1 MNKRM
6 FWMLVLTALVF
17 GGIFGF
23 KWFGNKMMNQFFD
36 NMPAPPATIS
46 SAVASSVEWTDRLE
60 AVGTVV
66 AVNGAQVTTE
76 AAGVVDSI
84 RFESGQEVKAGT
96 VLLTLD
102 THTDIAELKALS
114 AQAELARNE
123 LARFERLYG
132 LESISK
138 AELDRRQSEY
148 DQAAARAAA
157 QQARI
162 AQKTI
167 RAPFSG
173 ELGIRQVNLGQFVAP
188 GNPIVSL
195 QSLDPVYV
203 NFSLPEQNLARLRE
217 GLQVRLSVDA
227 YPGETFEGRISA
239 IEPEVDTAT
248 RNVRV
253 QATVPNPQ
261 RKLRPGMF
269 SRLSIDF
276 ANSRTVILVP
286 RTAISF
292 APFGNSV
299 YVVTETGEGEQKSR
313 VVKRRFVKTG
323 EIRGDLVEVTEGLKA
338 GEEIASS
345 GLLKLQND
353 TRVTINNSVQPSAEE
368 APTPPNS

>member
-1 MNKRM
+1 
-6 FWMLVLTALVF
+6 MLVLTALVF

-102 THTDIAELKALS
+102 TRTDIAELKALS

>member
-6 FWMLVLTALVF
+6 FWMLVLTVLVF

-23 KWFGNKMMNQFFD
+23 KWFGNKMMNQYFD
-36 NMPAPPATIS
+36 NMPSPPATIS
-46 SAVASSVEWTDRLE
+46 TAVALSADWTDQLE
-60 AVGTVV
+60 AVGTIV

-102 THTDIAELKALS
+102 TRTDVAELKALS

-195 QSLDPVYV
+195 QSLDPVYI
-203 NFSLPEQNLARLRE
+203 NFSLPEQNLSRIRE
-217 GLQVRLSVDA
+217 GLTVKLSVDA
-227 YPGETFEGRISA
+227 YPGEIFEGRITA
-239 IEPEVDTAT
+239 IEPEVDAAT

-253 QATVPNPQ
+253 QATVANPQ

-269 SRLSIDF
+269 SKLSLDL
-276 ANSRTVILVP
+276 ANSRPVVIVP

-299 YVVTETGEGEQKSR
+299 YVLTQTGEGEQQST

-323 EIRGDLVEVTEGLKA
+323 EIRGDLVAVTEGLKA

>member
-6 FWMLVLTALVF
+6 FWMLVITALVF

-46 SAVASSVEWTDRLE
+46 SAVASAAEWTDRLE
-60 AVGTVV
+60 AVGTII

-102 THTDIAELKALS
+102 TRTDLAELKALS
-114 AQAELARNE
+114 AQAELARTE
-123 LARFERLYG
+123 LARFERLYR

-173 ELGIRQVNLGQFVAP
+173 ELGIRQINLGQFVAP

-195 QSLDPVYV
+195 QSLDPIYV

-217 GLQVRLSVDA
+217 GLAVRLGVDA
-227 YPGETFEGRISA
+227 YPGEAFEGRVSA
-239 IEPEVDTAT
+239 IEPEVDAAT

-269 SRLSIDF
+269 SRLNLDF
-276 ANSRTVILVP
+276 ANSRPVILVP

-299 YVVTETGEGEQKSR
+299 YVVTETGEGEQKPR

-323 EIRGDLVEVTEGLKA
+323 EIRGDLVAVIEGLQA

-353 TRVTINNSVQPSAEE
+353 TRVIINNSVQPSAEE

>member
-46 SAVASSVEWTDRLE
+46 SALASATEWTDRLE
-60 AVGTVV
+60 AVGTIV

-102 THTDIAELKALS
+102 TRTDIAELKALS

-217 GLQVRLSVDA
+217 GLVARLSVDA
-227 YPGETFEGRISA
+227 YPGEIFEGRISA

-269 SRLSIDF
+269 SRLSLDF

>member
-17 GGIFGF
+17 GSIFGF

-46 SAVASSVEWTDRLE
+46 SAVASSAEWTDRLE
-60 AVGTVV
+60 AVGTIV

-102 THTDIAELKALS
+102 TRTDIAELKALS

-217 GLQVRLSVDA
+217 GLVARLSVDA
-227 YPGETFEGRISA
+227 YPGEIFEGRISA

-248 RNVRV
+248 RNVRI

-269 SRLSIDF
+269 SRLSLDF

>member
-17 GGIFGF
+17 GSIFGF

-46 SAVASSVEWTDRLE
+46 SAVASSAEWTDRLD
-60 AVGTVV
+60 AVGTIV

-102 THTDIAELKALS
+102 TRTDIAELKALS

-217 GLQVRLSVDA
+217 GLVARLSVDA
-227 YPGETFEGRISA
+227 YPGEIFEGRISA

-248 RNVRV
+248 RNVRI

-269 SRLSIDF
+269 SRLSLDF

>member
-46 SAVASSVEWTDRLE
+46 SAVASSAEWTDRLE
-60 AVGTVV
+60 AVGTIV

-102 THTDIAELKALS
+102 TRTDIAELKALS

-217 GLQVRLSVDA
+217 GLVARLSVDA
-227 YPGETFEGRISA
+227 YPGEIFEGRISA

-248 RNVRV
+248 RNVRI

-269 SRLSIDF
+269 SRLSLDF

>member
-46 SAVASSVEWTDRLE
+46 SAVASSAEWTDRLE
-60 AVGTVV
+60 AVGTIV

-102 THTDIAELKALS
+102 TRTDIAELKALS

>member
-1 MNKRM
+1 
-6 FWMLVLTALVF
+6 
-17 GGIFGF
+17 
-23 KWFGNKMMNQFFD
+23 
-36 NMPAPPATIS
+36 
-46 SAVASSVEWTDRLE
+46 
-60 AVGTVV
+60 
-66 AVNGAQVTTE
+66 
-76 AAGVVDSI
+76 
-84 RFESGQEVKAGT
+84 
-96 VLLTLD
+96 
-102 THTDIAELKALS
+102 
-114 AQAELARNE
+114 
-123 LARFERLYG
+123 